1 MAAATI
7 CRWAAQCVGKL
18 REFESAGGWRGECIV
33 ASRVSE
39 PSEDDMKWF
48 GRLQRALAADAP
60 REEAAK
66 LFLEELEA
74 KNIRG
79 CQSVS
84 RVPADHLA
92 AAYAVRAAIQQGRGQ
107 VRWHGVDELVREL
120 CLLGTQPVAI
130 HGLSSTVGHEF
141 IVFEQLGN
149 GRVVGVLGTG
159 CTVGDQSAE
168 HGAWDLDRLVV
179 AGAAGQDRAEV
190 FELPTGLVLV
200 VADGAGGT
208 GGGGE
213 AADAVIRAVGAA
225 ALRGD
230 RDWVQV
236 LHDVDR
242 RLLDRGW
249 TTAVVVEL
257 RGDRMI
263 GASVGDSRA
272 WLCRDALVS
281 ELTAEQ
287 QGKPLLGTGRAAPVA
302 FDVLCAEKDWLF
314 LATDGLCNYL
324 PMGEIGGMVAD
335 GLGLDAVVSRCRLPD
350 GGLPDD
356 VAIISCHLTDE

>member
-1 MAAATI
+1 M
-7 CRWAAQCVGKL
+7 
-18 REFESAGGWRGECIV
+18 
-33 ASRVSE
+33 SE
-39 PSEDDMKWF
+39 PSEDDAKLF
-48 GRLQRALAADAP
+48 GRLQRALAANAP
-60 REEAAK
+60 REEAAR
-66 LFLEELEA
+66 LFLEGLVA
-74 KNIRG
+74 GTIRG
-79 CQSVS
+79 CESVS

-92 AAYAVRAAIQQGRGQ
+92 ATYAVRAAIQQGRGR

-120 CLLGTQPVAI
+120 RLLGTQPVAI
-130 HGLSSTVGHEF
+130 HGLSSTAGHEF
-141 IVFEQLGN
+141 IVFEQLSN
-149 GRVVGVLGTG
+149 GRAVGVLGTG
-159 CTVGDQSAE
+159 CTVGEESAE
-168 HGAWDLDRLVV
+168 HGAQDVDRLVV
-179 AGAAGQDRAEV
+179 VGGAGQDRAEV
-190 FELPTGLVLV
+190 FELPRGLVLV
-200 VADGAGGT
+200 VADGAGGA

-230 RDWVQV
+230 RDWVQI

-257 RGDRMI
+257 RGDRVI

-272 WLCRDALVS
+272 WLYREALVS

-287 QGKPLLGTGRAAPVA
+287 QRKPLLGTGRAAPEA
-302 FDVLCAEKDWLF
+302 FETRCAEKDWLF
-314 LATDGLCNYL
+314 LATDGLCNYM

-335 GLGLDAVVSRCRLPD
+335 GQALDAVVERCRLPD

-356 VAIISCHLTDE
+356 AAIISCHLTDE